1 MLTVVANLKANR
13 MLGLIKRTCKG
24 LNDLKTL
31 RTLYC
36 SLVRSNLE
44 YCSVVWSP
52 YSRKNIDKLKGVQR
66 RATKFF
72 LKTKDGYET
81 RLEKLNLLSL
91 EDRGVLTDVTFFFK
105 ALNGLVDIDVSHLL
119 QL

>member
-1 MLTVVANLKANR
+1 

-24 LNDLKTL
+24 LDDPKTL

-52 YSRKNIDKLKGVQR
+52 HTKRDTDKLERVQR
-66 RATKFF
+66 RATKLILNSDDPYDTCIR
-72 LKTKDGYET
+72 LK
-81 RLEKLNLLSL
+81 KLNLLSL
-91 EDRGVLTDVTFFFK
+91 EKRRSLADVTFLYK
-105 ALNGLVDIDVSHLL
+105 VLNGNIDIDISNIIDFHSEADRF
-119 QL
+119 